1 MKKAL
6 NNILPKDI
14 RKSLESKYVHS
25 FLDSL
30 TEAERTKSII
40 ETICTCVHNWDDAF
54 LINQCLERNIP
65 VVILP
70 EVKPITVKEE
80 Q

>member
-1 MKKAL
+1 MKKPL

-14 RKSLESKYVHS
+14 RKSLESKYVHY
-25 FLDSL
+25 LLGSL

-40 ETICTCVHNWDDAF
+40 KTICTCVRNWNDSF
-54 LINQCLERNIP
+54 LINQCLQRNIP